1 MAILRFC
8 TILSFLLVPV
18 FLLAQQYDPSRIKK
32 RAAELYEKAMV
43 KAQEGDFKGG
53 ISFLR
58 EAVKIEPRFLDAYLS
73 IAGMYGEMKDYD
85 GAIENYEKAKAI
97 DADYFKDYNL
107 PFSINLAGK
116 GAFDKALAAV
126 TEFLTIPNL
135 NETGRKAGT
144 FRQKS
149 YQFAIEYGKQ
159 KNLLDYKFEPQ
170 NMGDSINSVVSEY
183 YPALTIDGNELVI
196 TRRVKNF
203 NEDFFSATR
212 VNGTWSKAR
221 PLSGDINTDANE
233 GAQCISQDGQWL
245 IFTGCNFPDGY
256 GSCDLYISYLTR
268 EGWSAPVNL
277 GNRVNSDGWDSAPTL
292 SPDKRD
298 LYFASK
304 RQGGYGGSDIYVSH
318 YLPNGQWSEA
328 ENLGPEIN
336 TAGDES
342 CPFMHADNQTL
353 YFTSNGHLGYGG
365 DDLFMAKKGAQGSW
379 GKAIN
384 LGYPINT
391 IENEGSLIIAADGKT
406 AYYASDR
413 SDSRGQLDIYTF
425 ELRNDIRPARTLWVK
440 GKVFDK
446 KTSKG
451 LPSAIE
457 LTDLATQEVM
467 SKVQTDETGNYLV
480 TLPVGKDYAFNVNR
494 KGYLFFSENFPLSQK
509 APDSTYHI
517 DIPLQPLE
525 ANASV
530 VLKNIFFDTK
540 EYALKPASTS
550 ELDKLFILL
559 RDNPTL
565 KIEIGGHTDN
575 VGKPEDNLVLS
586 NNRAQ
591 AVVKYLVGK
600 GIDPKRLSFKGF
612 GATVPVADN
621 STEEGRAQNRRTE
634 MKVMSH

>member
-1 MAILRFC
+1 MGIQRFC
-8 TILSFLLVPV
+8 TILSFLVLPVLVI
-18 FLLAQQYDPSRIKK
+18 AQYDPSKMK
-32 RAAELYEKAMV
+32 WKAVELYERGIR
-43 KAQEGDFKGG
+43 KAQEDDFKGG
-53 ISFLR
+53 ISILK

-73 IAGMYGEMKDYD
+73 IAGMYGELKDYQ
-85 GAIENYEKAKAI
+85 GSIENYEKAKAI
-97 DADYFKDYNL
+97 DAAYFKDFNL

-116 GAFDKALAAV
+116 GEFAKALEAV
-126 TEFLTIPNL
+126 NEFLTIPNL
-135 NETGRKAGT
+135 HEQSVKAGE
-144 FRQKS
+144 FRRKS
-149 YQFAIEYGKQ
+149 YQFAIEYAKQ
-159 KNLLDYKFEPQ
+159 KPLLDYKFDPQ
-170 NMGDSINSVVSEY
+170 NMGDSVNSVFSEY
-183 YPALTIDGNELVI
+183 YPTLTIDGNELII
-196 TRRVKNF
+196 TRRVKHY
-203 NEDFFSATR
+203 NEDFFGTTR
-212 VNGTWSKAR
+212 ANGKWSKAT

-233 GAQCISQDGQWL
+233 GAQTISQDGQWL

-256 GSCDLYISYLTR
+256 GSCDLYISYLTND
-268 EGWSAPVNL
+268 GWSAPVNL
-277 GNRVNSDGWDSAPTL
+277 GKRVNSDAWESAPSL

-304 RQGGYGGSDIYVSH
+304 RNDGYGGSDIYVSH

-328 ENLGPEIN
+328 ENLGPEVN

-365 DDLFMAKKGAQGSW
+365 DDLFVIQKGSKDTW
-379 GKAIN
+379 GKAMN

-391 IENEGSLIIAADGKT
+391 IENEGSLIVAADSKT

-413 SDSRGQLDIYTF
+413 SDSRGGLDIYTF

-494 KGYLFFSENFPLSQK
+494 KGYLFFSDNFSLSQK

-525 ANASV
+525 TNASI
-530 VLKNIFFDTK
+530 VLKNIFFDTRQFS
-540 EYALKPASTS
+540 LKPESTT
-550 ELDKLFILL
+550 ELDKLFVLL

-565 KIEIGGHTDN
+565 RIQISGHTDN

-591 AVVKYLVGK
+591 AVVKYLVSK
-600 GIDPKRLSFKGF
+600 GIDQQRLSFKGF
-612 GATVPVADN
+612 GETVPVADN
-621 STEEGRAQNRRTE
+621 TTDEGRAQNRRTE
-634 MKVMSH
+634 MKVISH

>member
-1 MAILRFC
+1 MGILRFC
-8 TILSFLLVPV
+8 TIFLFLISPV
-18 FLLAQQYDPSRIKK
+18 LIMAQQYDPAKVNK
-32 RAAELYEKAMV
+32 RAAALYEKAIA
-43 KAQEGDFKGG
+43 KAQEDDFKGG
-53 ISFLR
+53 IVILK
-58 EAVKIEPRFLDAYLS
+58 EAVKIDPRFLDAYLS

-85 GAIENYEKAKAI
+85 GAIEHYIKAKGI
-97 DADYFKDYNL
+97 DAEYFKDYNL

-116 GAFDKALAAV
+116 GEFTKALEAV

-135 NETGRKAGT
+135 NSQSRMAGE

-159 KNLLDYKFEPQ
+159 KPLLDYKFEPQ
-170 NMGDSINSVVSEY
+170 NMGDSVNSVVSEY
-183 YPALTIDGNELVI
+183 YPTLTIDGNELII
-196 TRRVKNF
+196 TRRVKHY
-203 NEDFFSATR
+203 NEDFFGTIR
-212 VNGTWSKAR
+212 VNGQWSKAQ
-221 PLSGDINTDANE
+221 PLEGDINTDANE
-233 GAQCISQDGQWL
+233 GAQAISQDGQWL
-245 IFTGCNFPDGY
+245 IFTGCNFRDGY
-256 GSCDLYISYLTR
+256 GSCDLYISYLTTD
-268 EGWSAPVNL
+268 GWSAPVNL
-277 GNRVNSDGWDSAPTL
+277 GPRVNSDGWDSAPTL

-304 RQGGYGGSDIYVSH
+304 RNDGYGGSDIYVSH

-328 ENLGPEIN
+328 ENLGPEVN

-342 CPFMHADNQTL
+342 CPFIHADNQTL

-365 DDLFMAKKGAQGSW
+365 DDLFVIKKGPNNTW
-379 GKAIN
+379 GKAMN

-391 IENEGSLIIAADGKT
+391 IENEGSLIVAADGKT

-413 SDSRGQLDIYTF
+413 SDSKGGLDIYTF

-457 LTDLATQEVM
+457 LTDLASQEVL

-480 TLPVGKDYAFNVNR
+480 TLPIGKDYAFNVNR
-494 KGYLFFSENFPLSQK
+494 KGYLFFSDNFSLSQK

-530 VLKNIFFDTK
+530 VLKNIFFDSK
-540 EYALKPASTS
+540 EFSLKPESTS

-565 KIEIGGHTDN
+565 RIQIGGHTDN

-591 AVVKYLVGK
+591 AVVKYLVSK
-600 GIDPKRLSFKGF
+600 GIDQQRLSFKGF
-612 GATVPVADN
+612 GADVPVADN
-621 STEEGRAQNRRTE
+621 GTEEGRAQNRRTE
-634 MKVMSH
+634 MKVISH